1 MTLVADRVTYRRPDG
16 GFVLPPTDLTVRPGR
31 ITALVGPSGCGKTTV
46 AHLLAGL
53 LVPGSGSVTAGGV
66 GVRRRRGRLP
76 GHTALLDQDPLAAT
90 DPHLTLRRA
99 LTLSASVRGVP
110 VDPDALAIEVGLDP
124 VLLDRR
130 PAEVSGGQLQRACL
144 ARALAQEPRYLI
156 ADEATAHL
164 DPLSTTAIARTL
176 RRRADGGLGVLAI
189 THDLRLAESWADEVV
204 ELETR
209 VS

>member
-1 MTLVADRVTYRRPDG
+1 MTLVADQVTYCRPGG
-16 GFVLPPTDLTVRPGR
+16 GFRLAPTDLTVRPGQ

-53 LVPGSGSVTAGGV
+53 LAPHSGSVTAGGV
-66 GVRRRRGRLP
+66 RVHRRRGRLP
-76 GHTALLDQDPLAAT
+76 GHTALLDQDPRAAS

-99 LTLSASVRGVP
+99 ITLPASLRGIP
-110 VDPDALAIEVGLDP
+110 VDPDALAEEVGLDP

-144 ARALAQEPRYLI
+144 ARALAQGPRYLI

-164 DPLSTTAIARTL
+164 DPLSTAAISHTL
-176 RRRADGGLGVLAI
+176 RRRADDGLGVLAI

-204 ELETR
+204 ALGAH
-209 VS
+209 VP

>member
-16 GFVLPPTDLTVRPGR
+16 GFALPPTDLVIRPGR
-31 ITALVGPSGCGKTTV
+31 ITALVGPSGCGKTTL
-46 AHLLAGL
+46 AHLLTGL
-53 LVPGSGSVTAGGV
+53 LAPESGSVTAGGAR
-66 GVRRRRGRLP
+66 VRRRRGRLP
-76 GHTALLDQDPLAAT
+76 GHTALLDQDPMAAA

-99 LTLSASVRGVP
+99 LTLAASVRGVA
-110 VDPDALAIEVGLDP
+110 VDPDALADEVGVDP

-164 DPLSTTAIARTL
+164 DPLSTAAIARAL
-176 RRRADGGLGVLAI
+176 RRRADRGLGVLAI
-189 THDLRLAESWADEVV
+189 THDLRLARSLADEVR
-204 ELETR
+204 ELG
-209 VS
+209 V

>member
-16 GFVLPPTDLTVRPGR
+16 GFVRPPTDLTVRPGR

-76 GHTALLDQDPLAAT
+76 GHTALLDQDPVSAT

-99 LTLSASVRGVP
+99 LTLSASVRGV
-110 VDPDALAIEVGLDP
+110 
-124 VLLDRR
+124 
-130 PAEVSGGQLQRACL
+130 
-144 ARALAQEPRYLI
+144 RAL
-156 ADEATAHL
+156 
-164 DPLSTTAIARTL
+164 
-176 RRRADGGLGVLAI
+176 
-189 THDLRLAESWADEVV
+189 
-204 ELETR
+204 
-209 VS
+209 

>member
-1 MTLVADRVTYRRPDG
+1 MTLVADRVTYRRPGG
-16 GFVLPPTDLTVRPGR
+16 GFALPPTHLIVRPGR

-53 LVPGSGSVTAGGV
+53 LVPDSGSVTAGGV
-66 GVRRRRGRLP
+66 DVRRRRGRLP
-76 GHTALLDQDPLAAT
+76 GHTALLDQDPVSAS

-124 VLLDRR
+124 ELLDRR

-144 ARALAQEPRYLI
+144 ARALAQAPRYLI

-164 DPLSTTAIARTL
+164 DPLSTAAIARTL

-189 THDLRLAESWADEVV
+189 THDLRLAERWADDVV
-204 ELETR
+204 TLESR
-209 VS
+209 EP